1 MALAPGTRLG
11 AYEIVGLIGAG
22 GMGEVYRAH
31 DSALGRDVAIKVLPS
46 SYSADPARLKRFE
59 AEARAAAALN
69 HPNILTVHQ
78 VGVHEGSPFI
88 VSELLEGQTLREVL
102 ANGPVHIDKAIP
114 FVREICLGLEAAHEQ
129 GIVHRDLKPENIFV
143 THKGRLKI
151 LDFGLA
157 KSLTTSAETVGI
169 TRTGELF
176 GTPQYISPEQIR
188 GQEADQRSDLY
199 ALGIVAFELLTGQN
213 PHPAGSSIEVIYQR
227 LHAAPK
233 DPGLVKADL
242 PRHVREIVRRCL
254 EPEPAD
260 RYATARDLLNAL
272 DLESTAPVSASRRR
286 TWRATIPS
294 RRAIATMLAVVAIVA
309 VAAYGFWPGDRG
321 GFVASE
327 ERPRRLAILPFR
339 AIGEQ
344 LILSEFA
351 VAVEEALGAKLF
363 QIPSLTVSSAAAV
376 ERAMARDSENLI
388 ARALGVDVLIT
399 GTVQGNEESIRVTVS
414 ADDHAGGG
422 RMWAEDFVGHPRDLL
437 TLEDEIY
444 TRLIVALR
452 LNPTSNEQAK
462 ALSHPTENIDA
473 YRLLHEG
480 SDGDAPTAGSQECSG
495 GDPILR
501 RGSET

>member
-1 MALAPGTRLG
+1 M
-11 AYEIVGLIGAG
+11 
-22 GMGEVYRAH
+22 
-31 DSALGRDVAIKVLPS
+31 
-46 SYSADPARLKRFE
+46 
-59 AEARAAAALN
+59 AALN

-102 ANGPVHIDKAIP
+102 ANGPVHIDKAIS

-157 KSLTTSAETVGI
+157 KSLTASAETVGI

-199 ALGIVAFELLTGQN
+199 ALGIVAFELLTGQS
-213 PHPAGSSIEVIYQR
+213 PYPAASSIEVIYQR

-242 PRHVREIVRRCL
+242 PRHVCEIVRRCL

-272 DLESTAPVSASRRR
+272 DLESTAPVSAPRRR
-286 TWRATIPS
+286 TLRTTIPS
-294 RRAIATMLAVVAIVA
+294 RRAVATMLAVVAIVA
-309 VAAYGFWPGDRG
+309 IVAVAAYRFWPGDRG

-339 AIGEQ
+339 ALGEQ
-344 LILSEFA
+344 LVLSELA

-363 QIPSLTVSSAAAV
+363 EIPSLTVSSGDAV
-376 ERAMARDSENLI
+376 VRAMARGSEDLDR
-388 ARALGVDVLIT
+388 ARTRRGR
-399 GTVQGNEESIRVTVS
+399 S
-414 ADDHAGGG
+414 DH
-422 RMWAEDFVGHPRDLL
+422 GH
-437 TLEDEIY
+437 
-444 TRLIVALR
+444 
-452 LNPTSNEQAK
+452 
-462 ALSHPTENIDA
+462 
-473 YRLLHEG
+473 
-480 SDGDAPTAGSQECSG
+480 CSG
-495 GDPILR
+495 K
-501 RGSET
+501 